1 MLEIAF
7 LQYVALL
14 AAAAAAVLAGGVLVR
29 GSARLSALSF
39 AAGFLLFGLQEFAH
53 FLALRPDDGG
63 VSLEGVRVATG
74 ARLLLPV
81 PWLLFGLT
89 FAEDD
94 AWPRIRAWAPFLA
107 ALGALGLVGL
117 VLLPLPE
124 MFQVVPLAGLPRDVV
139 VLGPLGKA
147 AHILALLGI
156 VAVLFVLE
164 ALLRQSKGE
173 TRWRIKHLAI
183 GLFAAF
189 AVEIYTISRFLLI
202 PAVEAEPVLVEAA
215 GLLIASAV
223 VASAVA
229 SRQVFD
235 VALHVSRH
243 VAYRSAAAALVGGY
257 LLILG
262 IAGEAFRRFDIP
274 MRDFFLGVGAFGALL
289 ALALLVFSEQM
300 RRQVKLFIDTHFYS
314 NKYDYRRR
322 WVEFTQSLG
331 PAARLD
337 ALLPRL
343 VDTLMQTMWVRR
355 AGVFLADGR
364 GKDLALAHAAPGRG
378 DTVRIPV
385 GGPVHVALGGGQVV
399 MLGAGEGGAGGE
411 LQAAGFVLLAPMHGP
426 DGLVGALAV
435 GPELSGKPFTGEDRD
450 LLATIAG
457 QAAAAVLTAHLSRD
471 LAAAKGME
479 ALHRV
484 AAFLLHDLKN
494 CAAVLTMVTENARE
508 HIGDPEFQRDALEA
522 VSTSAAKMR
531 RLIAKISGL
540 PSGPEIEREAMDV
553 AEVVEE
559 ALGEFRKG
567 LKPQVALKTDLRPT
581 PQVLGDAAQIAR
593 VVTNLL
599 VNAAEAVGDAG
610 EVSVETFAAA
620 DWACLRVRDSGRGI
634 PEATLRNGLFQPFRT
649 TKPGGLG
656 VGLYQ
661 CKTIAEAHGGRI
673 QVESQEG
680 LGSSFSLLLPAAPA
694 AGAAEAA

>member
-1 MLEIAF
+1 MLELSI
-7 LQYVALL
+7 LQYVVLL
-14 AAAAAAVLAGGVLVR
+14 AAVAAAVLAGGVLVR

-94 AWPRIRAWAPFLA
+94 AWPRIRAWAPFLGA
-107 ALGALGLVGL
+107 AAGLGLVGL
-117 VLLPLPE
+117 ILLPLPE
-124 MFQVVPLAGLPRDVV
+124 MLQVVPLAGLPRDVV

-147 AHILALLGI
+147 AHIVALLGI
-156 VAVLFVLE
+156 VAVLFALE

-189 AVEIYTISRFLLI
+189 AVEIYTISRFLLF
-202 PAVEAEPVLVEAA
+202 PAVEAEPLLLEAA
-215 GLLIASAV
+215 GLLVASAV
-223 VASAVA
+223 VGTAVA
-229 SRQVFD
+229 SRRLFD

-262 IAGEAFRRFDIP
+262 IAGEVFRRFDIP
-274 MRDFFLGVGAFGALL
+274 MRDFFLGLGAFGALL
-289 ALALLVFSEQM
+289 ALALVVFSEGV
-300 RRQVKLFIDTHFYS
+300 RRRVKLYVDTHFYS

-343 VDTLMQTMWVRR
+343 VDTLMQTMWVNR
-355 AGVFLADGR
+355 AGVFLAGGR
-364 GKDLALAHAAPGRG
+364 GGDLSLAHAEPERG
-378 DTVRIPV
+378 DTVRILA
-385 GGPVHVALGGGQVV
+385 GGSVHLALGGGQVV
-399 MLGAGEGGAGGE
+399 MLDAGAGGTAGE
-411 LQAAGFVLLAPMHGP
+411 LQAAGFILLAPMHGP
-426 DGLVGALAV
+426 HGLVGALAV

-508 HIGDPEFQRDALEA
+508 HIGNPAFQRDALEA
-522 VSTSAAKMR
+522 VSTSAVKMR
-531 RLIAKISGL
+531 RLIAKLSGL
-540 PSGPEIEREAMDV
+540 PSGPEIEREPMDV
-553 AEVVEE
+553 AEVAEE

-567 LKPQVALKTDLRPT
+567 LKSQVALKADLRPV
-581 PQVLGDAAQIAR
+581 PQVVGDAAQIGR

-610 EVSVETFAAA
+610 EVLVETFAAGE
-620 DWACLRVRDSGRGI
+620 WACIRVRDTGRGI

-661 CKTIAEAHGGRI
+661 CKTIVEAHGGRI
-673 QVESQEG
+673 EVESQEG
-680 LGSSFSLLLPAAPA
+680 MGSSFCLLLPAGGVPA
-694 AGAAEAA
+694 AERGP